1 MEQALNLRK
10 YFDLVTQEFTSAFG
24 YPDRPELDNPNGTW
38 INNIYKSPVFRH
50 IHLEYYQTKRIGVFH
65 ANIFPNATV
74 DFPIL
79 GVDFIEI
86 GNKITGFFFDVTPIN
101 ANQIVQK
108 SLFKFKNYITSPE
121 RKLPE
126 WANFFGDNFICVT
139 PKEEELDLLFI
150 NSITIIREYL
160 NYANDYKNR
169 YKSNIE
175 KQNAYCIGQKKNEKT
190 FKALAADIGE
200 DKAKKFLNNFMFP
213 EL

>member
-1 MEQALNLRK
+1 MDQLRK
-10 YFDLVTQEFTSAFG
+10 YFDLVTQEFNTSFG
-24 YPDRPELDNPNGTW
+24 YPDRPELDNPNGVW
-38 INNIYKSPVFRH
+38 YNNVYKSPIFRH
-50 IHLEYYQTKRIGVFH
+50 IHLQYYKTNKIGIVH

-86 GNKITGFFFDVTPIN
+86 GNKVSGFFFDVTPIN

-160 NYANDYKNR
+160 NYANDYKER
-169 YKSNIE
+169 YSLNIE

-190 FKALAADIGE
+190 FKALAADVGE
-200 DKAKKFLNNFMFP
+200 ENAKRFLNTFMFP
-213 EL
+213 ELR

>member
-1 MEQALNLRK
+1 MDQLRK
-10 YFDLVTQEFTSAFG
+10 YFDLVTQEFTCAFD
-24 YPDRPELDNPNGTW
+24 YPDRPELDNPNSVW
-38 INNIYKSPVFRH
+38 YNNVYKSPIFRH
-50 IHLEYYQTKRIGVFH
+50 IHLQYYKTNKIGIVH

-86 GNKITGFFFDVTPIN
+86 GNKVSGFFFDVTPIN

-139 PKEEELDLLFI
+139 PKEEELELIFV

-160 NYANDYKNR
+160 NYANDYKDR
-169 YKSNIE
+169 YKLNIE

-190 FKALAADIGE
+190 FKALAADVGE
-200 DKAKKFLNNFMFP
+200 KNAKEFLNNFMFP
-213 EL
+213 EI

>member
-38 INNIYKSPVFRH
+38 INNIYKSPIFRH
-50 IHLEYYQTKRIGVFH
+50 IHLEYYQTKRISVFH

-74 DFPIL
+74 DYPIL

-108 SLFKFKNYITSPE
+108 SLIKFKSIITSPE

-126 WANFFGDNFICVT
+126 WANFFSENFICIT
-139 PKEEELDLLFI
+139 PNEEELLLLFTH
-150 NSITIIREYL
+150 SLAIIREYL
-160 NYANDYKNR
+160 DYSKT
-169 YKSNIE
+169 YKEKYNLNIQ

>member
-1 MEQALNLRK
+1 MDKLRK

-38 INNIYKSPVFRH
+38 INNVYKSPVFRH
-50 IHLEYYQTKRIGVFH
+50 IHLEYYHTKRIKVFH

-86 GNKITGFFFDVTPIN
+86 GGKITGFFFDVTPIN

-108 SLFKFKNYITSPE
+108 SLIRLKNQITSSE

-139 PKEEELDLLFI
+139 PNEEELDLLFI

-160 NYANDYKNR
+160 NYANDYKER
-169 YKSNIE
+169 YKLNIE

-190 FKALAADIGE
+190 FKALAADVGE
-200 DKAKKFLNNFMFP
+200 ENAKVFLNTFMFP
-213 EL
+213 EI